1 MKKLSLF
8 IVLSLWL
15 VAVGSFAQKKYSVY
29 AVGFYNQE
37 NLFDT
42 CHDEGKND
50 YEYLP
55 TGSSRWNG
63 LKYSHKLRNM
73 AKVLADMGT
82 DVLPDVGCA
91 VIGLSEVENANVLND
106 LTSQE
111 PLRARGYKYVHIEG
125 PDSRGIDC
133 AMLYNPSMF
142 TVKKSTLLPYIPDE
156 TMSDNFRTRGFLTV
170 TGELAGEPVTVI
182 VCHWPSRFSGSSY
195 RERAALLVKNIKDSL
210 INENPAMK
218 VLVMGD
224 MNDDPTNKSMK
235 DVLGAKAEIK
245 DVKDGDM
252 YNPWYNILTK
262 QGVGT
267 LSYQGSWNL
276 FDQIVLTPNMLNRD
290 GKKDFST
297 LKFWKNQIFRRD
309 YLFNNE
315 GKYKGTPKRT
325 HAGGIWLDGYSDHLP
340 VVVYLVKEQK

>member
-1 MKKLSLF
+1 MKKFNLL

-15 VAVGSFAQKKYSVY
+15 VAVSSFAQKKYSVY

-42 CHDEGKND
+42 CHDEGKKD

-106 LTSQE
+106 LTAQE

-133 AMLYNPSMF
+133 ALLYNPSMSQSISLHCCH
-142 TVKKSTLLPYIPDE
+142 TYLTRPCLPTSARADSSPLPASLQASLLRSSCATGRAVSLDLHIVRGLH
-156 TMSDNFRTRGFLTV
+156 SSSRT
-170 TGELAGEPVTVI
+170 
-182 VCHWPSRFSGSSY
+182 SRIRSSA
-195 RERAALLVKNIKDSL
+195 RIR
-210 INENPAMK
+210 
-218 VLVMGD
+218 
-224 MNDDPTNKSMK
+224 
-235 DVLGAKAEIK
+235 
-245 DVKDGDM
+245 
-252 YNPWYNILTK
+252 
-262 QGVGT
+262 Q
-267 LSYQGSWNL
+267 
-276 FDQIVLTPNMLNRD
+276 
-290 GKKDFST
+290 
-297 LKFWKNQIFRRD
+297 
-309 YLFNNE
+309 
-315 GKYKGTPKRT
+315 
-325 HAGGIWLDGYSDHLP
+325 
-340 VVVYLVKEQK
+340 